1 MSLKI
6 LIIEDE
12 PDIRKNLEYNLSREG
27 YSVLTAASI
36 AEAEQLIYS
45 NNLSLVLLDLML
57 PDGSG
62 LELCKKMKSDPDI
75 QNLPIIILTAKD
87 DEVDKVVGFEIG
99 ADDYVTKPFSVRELI
114 LRIKAVLKRGEKKKD
129 IVEIDRQ
136 FGDLKIDI
144 DSHEVYVDG
153 ELVNLTALEFK
164 LLIQL
169 VDRRGRVQSREQL
182 LTDVGVC
189 GWGRPVLLHSRRN
202 PAVAAAEAGPELAG
216 GGRGAMLYISGNDTP
231 ASKALKG
238 TKDWT
243 QVKMRLKSGLDTS
256 LTITCLFGGWGI
268 VTGKAWWDDVSLRK
282 VTYEVIESDESE
294 SVAKGNVERGKK
306 IFMTHPIA
314 ACTRCHVVKGVG
326 GPVGPVGPVSP
337 VGPVGLNLRE
347 TNKAK
352 TNMLAAHVA
361 AMRSPDSV
369 TNTPPQ
375 NAPPKY
381 PAGTTI

>member
-45 NNLSLVLLDLML
+45 NNLSLILLDLML

-62 LELCKKMKSDPDI
+62 LDLCKKMKSDPDV

-87 DEVDKVVGFEIG
+87 DEVDKVVGFELG

-114 LRIKAVLKRGEKKKD
+114 LRIKAVLKRGDNKKD

-136 FGDLKIDI
+136 FGDLKIDV

-182 LTDVGVC
+182 LADV
-189 GWGRPVLLHSRRN
+189 WGYS
-202 PAVAAAEAGPELAG
+202 AEVTT
-216 GGRGAMLYISGNDTP
+216 RTVDTHI
-231 ASKALKG
+231 K
-238 TKDWT
+238 
-243 QVKMRLKSGLDTS
+243 RLREKLGSMGKYVQ
-256 LTITCLFGGWGI
+256 TI
-268 VTGKAWWDDVSLRK
+268 R
-282 VTYEVIESDESE
+282 
-294 SVAKGNVERGKK
+294 
-306 IFMTHPIA
+306 
-314 ACTRCHVVKGVG
+314 GVG
-326 GPVGPVGPVSP
+326 YKFS
-337 VGPVGLNLRE
+337 
-347 TNKAK
+347 
-352 TNMLAAHVA
+352 
-361 AMRSPDSV
+361 RSPD
-369 TNTPPQ
+369 Q
-375 NAPPKY
+375 
-381 PAGTTI
+381 